1 MKNVKLVCS
10 LGQTNKR
17 IKEYCDK
24 INIKCLVNET
34 LREALTSAY
43 ENATKGD
50 IILLSPA
57 CASWDQYKCF
67 EDRGTEFKNIVK
79 ELKEK

>member
-1 MKNVKLVCS
+1 MSNVKLVVS

-17 IKEYCDK
+17 IKEFCDT
-24 INIKCLVNET
+24 INIKCIVRDT
-34 LREALTSAY
+34 IKEATQTAY
-43 ENATKGD
+43 ENAESGD
-50 IILLSPA
+50 VVLLSPA

-67 EDRGTEFKNIVK
+67 EDRGTDFKNTVK